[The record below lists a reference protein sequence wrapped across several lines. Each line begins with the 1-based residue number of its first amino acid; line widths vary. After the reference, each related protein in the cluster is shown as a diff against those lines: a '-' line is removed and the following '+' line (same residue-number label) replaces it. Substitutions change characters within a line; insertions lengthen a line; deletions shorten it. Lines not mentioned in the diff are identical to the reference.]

1 MLIGHNVEDGVLHLE
16 VLRDLDI
23 SSRAAATLEIEMLLF
38 THRPYGRVRVQ
49 LPTVDPSPASL
60 SVLARARR
68 LCGLRGVPLT
78 VVGPPEPGRPSSGRR
93 VSMRET

>member
-38 THRPYGRVRVQ
+38 THRPCSRVRVQ

-68 LCGLRGVPLT
+68 LCGRRGVPLT
-78 VVGPPEPGRPSSGRR
+78 VVGPPEAGFPRAERHIS
-93 VSMRET
+93 VRET